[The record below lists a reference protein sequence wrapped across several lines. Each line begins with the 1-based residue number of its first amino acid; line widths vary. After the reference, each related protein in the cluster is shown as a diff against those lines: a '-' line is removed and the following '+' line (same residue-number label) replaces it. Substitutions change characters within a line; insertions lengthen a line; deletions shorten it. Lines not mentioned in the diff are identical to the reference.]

1 MERVSTQD
9 ETPIADSSSRP
20 TWAEIDLDALAHNF
34 RVVCR
39 TVVPGVEV
47 MAVVKANAYGHGAV
61 ASAKRLR
68 DEGAGWFCVALVEEA
83 TELRRAS
90 LHERILCLGG
100 VWGEQAA
107 WCVQERVTPVIY
119 RFDMAEAINRAA
131 AARGEIANVHL
142 KVDTGMGRLGV
153 RDDAIA
159 DFARRLAE
167 LSNIRVEGVMTHFA
181 AADEPAKDEFTA
193 TQITRFNDALATIRA
208 AGHTPAFYDLANSA
222 GTFAHREAHGNMVRP
237 GGVLY
242 GLWRDVLPPSSTQ
255 PGLRPVMS
263 LRSRIAL
270 LKEVPPGETLGY
282 GCTFR
287 TQRRTYAATLPLGYN
302 DGYPRALSNRG
313 HVILHGSF
321 APVIGRVSMDLT
333 IVDVTD
339 VAAIREV
346 REGDTVTLIGKDGEQ
361 EITAEA
367 IAEQSNTISYEI
379 TCGISNRV
387 PRLSKGESGRAKGES
402 VDTARAVTD

>member
-1 MERVSTQD
+1 MSAHD
-9 ETPIADSSSRP
+9 ENPTSDSDSRP

-34 RVVCR
+34 RVVRR
-39 TVVPGVEV
+39 TVAPDVEV

-61 ASAKRLR
+61 ACARRLH
-68 DEGAGWFCVALVEEA
+68 DEGAAWFCVALAEEA
-83 TELRRAS
+83 AELRAAN
-90 LHERILCLGG
+90 LHQRILCLGG

-107 WCVQERVTPVIY
+107 QCVQARVTPVVY
-119 RFDMAEAINRAA
+119 RFDMAEAVNRAA

-142 KVDTGMGRLGV
+142 KIDTGMGRLGV
-153 RDDAIA
+153 RADSIA
-159 DFARRLAE
+159 EFARRLAE
-167 LSNIRVEGVMTHFA
+167 LKNIRVEGVMTHFA
-181 AADEPAKDEFTA
+181 AADEPAKDDFTQ
-193 TQITRFNDALATIRA
+193 TQITRFNNALDAVRS
-208 AGHTPAFYDLANSA
+208 AGHAPTFFDLANSA
-222 GTFAHREAHGNMVRP
+222 GTFAHSEAHGNMVRP

-242 GLWRDVLPPSSTQ
+242 GLWRDVLPPSETA

-270 LKEVPPGETLGY
+270 LKEVPAGETLGY

-287 TQRRTYAATLPLGYN
+287 THRPTLAATLPLGYN

-313 HVILHGSF
+313 QVILHGRL

-339 VAAIREV
+339 VAVAHEV
-346 REGDTVTLIGKDGEQ
+346 RDGDMVTLIGKDGET

-367 IAEQSNTISYEI
+367 VAELSNTISYEI

-387 PRLSKGESGRAKGES
+387 PRRGMRAEG
-402 VDTARAVTD
+402 